1 MSLMLSA
8 LNKSK
13 RMRGSRSGP
22 EDAYNTF
29 ISGGDCADV
38 MEKGSERKRM
48 HERELR
54 APCSNKGQ
62 ISRQDQDNFNA
73 GADRECRRER
83 HLCDAHRDS
92 EKDQS
97 KRKGEREGRRSRN
110 SAEIQR
116 RAQTA
121 LTGGTNLQ
129 RGDEEYGEKEQ
140 IKRKGEREGRRSRNS
155 AEIQRRAQMA
165 LTEGTNLQREAEER
179 VQERLERRNRAP
191 MMFPSLD
198 RISEGQP
205 ADEEGCFEANSEG
218 EESINSEV
226 PASINGPPTASTE
239 IIELVTMTKKTK
251 EFEAVKVLKKAKAL
265 DEGKTPTKLKRAL
278 YSQLDMIE
286 NLMALPSPLL
296 SPVGRRSP
304 SPLMQMFGSSLI
316 GPSFTVNLSDPPR
329 KQMANASDCIKRK
342 RMLQPLKMGPT
353 HHPENV
359 RLPPITENL
368 TSSYSVPEG
377 QTKAVALQGGGFMV
391 VC

>member
-83 HLCDAHRDS
+83 HLCEAHRHS

-97 KRKGEREGRRSRN
+97 
-110 SAEIQR
+110 
-116 RAQTA
+116 
-121 LTGGTNLQ
+121 
-129 RGDEEYGEKEQ
+129 
-140 IKRKGEREGRRSRNS
+140 KRKGEREGRRSRNS

-218 EESINSEV
+218 EEINSEV